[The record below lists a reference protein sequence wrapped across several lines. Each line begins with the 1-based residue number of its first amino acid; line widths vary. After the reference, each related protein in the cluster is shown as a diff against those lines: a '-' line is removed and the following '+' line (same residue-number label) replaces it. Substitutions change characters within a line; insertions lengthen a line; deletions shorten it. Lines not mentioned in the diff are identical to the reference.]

1 MRLLPHKSM
10 HWKCVPSW
18 DTFWP
23 SFLACVYTTQA
34 IFLLQFP
41 IDVDYTTGF
50 GFFTHVADL
59 DTLDYIVQDLRCQF
73 LDISII
79 RKMGIDFSSL
89 HRGRKRAHLLQHI
102 RVKHIVINPVR
113 LRANIRPVIMMHT
126 EVHICWPT

>member
-1 MRLLPHKSM
+1 MDH
-10 HWKCVPSW
+10 
-18 DTFWP
+18 
-23 SFLACVYTTQA
+23 
-34 IFLLQFP
+34 
-41 IDVDYTTGF
+41 TTGF

-79 RKMGIDFSSL
+79 RKMGIDFSAF
-89 HRGRKRAHLLQHI
+89 HRGCKRAHLLQHI

-126 EVHICWPT
+126 EVHIC